1 MLTPKEKFERRR
13 NRARARV
20 ATTRGGDRLRLSV
33 YRSNMHIYA
42 QLVDDQNRAT
52 RVSASTLEKE
62 LRTALK
68 SGGNKDAAAK
78 VGALIAQR
86 AVKAGIKKV
95 VFDRGAYLYHGRI
108 KALAE
113 AARENGLEF

>member
-13 NRARARV
+13 SRARARV
-20 ATTRGGDRLRLSV
+20 SAHRGDRLRLSV

-42 QLVDDQNRAT
+42 QLVDDENRAT
-52 RVSASTLEKE
+52 RVSASSLEKE

-86 AVKAGIKKV
+86 AIKAGIKKV

>member
-20 ATTRGGDRLRLSV
+20 STNRGDRLRLSV

-42 QLVDDQNRAT
+42 QLVDDENRAT
-52 RVSASTLEKE
+52 RVSASSLEKE

>member
-1 MLTPKEKFERRR
+1 MLTSKERFARRR
-13 NRARARV
+13 FRARARV
-20 ATTRGGDRLRLSV
+20 TAKRGDRLRLSV
-33 YRSNMHIYA
+33 FRSNAHIYA
-42 QLVDDQNRAT
+42 QLVDDENRCTKVA
-52 RVSASTLEKE
+52 ASSLEKD

-78 VGALIAQR
+78 VGALLAQR

-95 VFDRGAYLYHGRI
+95 VFDRGAYVYHGRI
-108 KALAE
+108 QALAE

>member
-1 MLTPKEKFERRR
+1 MAKR
-13 NRARARV
+13 
-20 ATTRGGDRLRLSV
+20 GDRLRLSV
-33 YRSNMHIYA
+33 FRSNAHIYA
-42 QLVDDQNRAT
+42 QLVDDENRCTKVA
-52 RVSASTLEKE
+52 ASSLEKD

-78 VGALIAQR
+78 VGALLAQR

-95 VFDRGAYLYHGRI
+95 VFDRGAYVYHGRVQ
-108 KALAE
+108 ALAE